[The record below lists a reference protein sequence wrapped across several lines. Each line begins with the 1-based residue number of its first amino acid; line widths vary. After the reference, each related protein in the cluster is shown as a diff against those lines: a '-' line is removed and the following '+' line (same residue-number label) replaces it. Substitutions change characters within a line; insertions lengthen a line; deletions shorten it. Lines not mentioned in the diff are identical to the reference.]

1 MASLDPRKPRILV
14 ADDEPNIRLLV
25 DQALGVEGYEVVT
38 AVDGEHAL
46 KKFSDG
52 VFDLVLLDLKMPGLD
67 GMEALRR
74 VKKRKPG
81 QPVIVMTAFATVE
94 TAASAMRLGAVD
106 YLQKPFTP
114 EEIRAIVK
122 SVLTRSRLV
131 AKPAEKVD
139 TFEDAL
145 GMAKNA
151 ITQHDWTKA
160 PEYLKRAC
168 ALNPTRAEPF
178 NLLGV
183 VFELAGDIAE
193 AQRMYEAALA
203 LDESYEPAQFNLN
216 RTLERARRDHDFKL
230 ESEPS
235 ENA

>member
-1 MASLDPRKPRILV
+1 MVSLDPRKPRILV
-14 ADDEPNIRLLV
+14 VDDEPNIRLLV
-25 DQALGVEGYEVVT
+25 DQALGVEGYEVLT

-46 KKFSDG
+46 KKFTCG
-52 VFDLVLLDLKMPGLD
+52 VFDLVLLDLKMPGLN

-131 AKPAEKVD
+131 AKPAEKVYN
-139 TFEDAL
+139 FEGAL

-168 ALNPTRAEPF
+168 ALDPTRAEPF

-193 AQRMYEAALA
+193 AQRMYKAALA
-203 LDESYEPAQFNLN
+203 LDEAYDPAQFNLN
-216 RTLERARRDHDFKL
+216 RTLERARRGQDFKL

>member
-1 MASLDPRKPRILV
+1 M
-14 ADDEPNIRLLV
+14 
-25 DQALGVEGYEVVT
+25 
-38 AVDGEHAL
+38 
-46 KKFSDG
+46 
-52 VFDLVLLDLKMPGLD
+52 
-67 GMEALRR
+67 
-74 VKKRKPG
+74 
-81 QPVIVMTAFATVE
+81 
-94 TAASAMRLGAVD
+94 
-106 YLQKPFTP
+106 
-114 EEIRAIVK
+114 VK

-131 AKPAEKVD
+131 AKPSERVE
-139 TFEDAL
+139 TFEEAL

-168 ALNPTRAEPF
+168 ALDPTQAEPF

-193 AQRMYEAALA
+193 AQRMYEVALA
-203 LDESYEPAQFNLN
+203 LDESYETAQFNLN
-216 RTLERARRDHDFKL
+216 RTLERARRGHDFKL